1 MNRKCQVFTPKDYVK
16 KLLDIVGYTNNLYGK
31 KILENSCGN
40 GNILIE
46 IVQRYI
52 NDSRALN
59 KSNVEIENGLE
70 NDIFGI
76 EIDYVQY
83 TECIN
88 NLNELLNKNGL
99 KLINWNI
106 TNQDYLKW
114 DIEKKFDFIVGNP
127 PYINYT
133 EIKKDELLYL
143 KTNFKSCK
151 KGKFDY
157 CYAFI
162 EKSITNL
169 SENGKMSYLIP
180 SSIFKTVFGFNLRE
194 LIKPFTKKIIDYSL
208 KKIFNKALIKSA
220 IIILDKT
227 ATMEEKIEY
236 IEEHSKKNL
245 YLLKEKLSNKWI
257 FSEIKVGSY
266 RFGDYFKVSHVVA
279 TLSNSI
285 YILKEKDYI
294 ETFDFYIYKNKYKI
308 EKKIVYETASPRSLR
323 YKNVEKIIFPYTYIN
338 NKLIRYEENE
348 FRDNFPGAF
357 TYLNDNKSKLINR
370 KSDKSAK
377 WFEYGR
383 SQALQNIYNEKLLIS
398 TIVSEKIRV
407 YKLSEDCIPYAG
419 VSIILKEKNNKFL
432 LKKAKEILES
442 KDFFEYIL
450 SIGIPINGNSV
461 RITSKD
467 IENYYFMEE

>member
-1 MNRKCQVFTPKDYVK
+1 MNKKCQVFTPKDYVK
-16 KLLDIVGYTNNLYGK
+16 KLLDSVGYVNNLYGK

-46 IVQRYI
+46 VVQRYI
-52 NDSRALN
+52 NNSREHN
-59 KSNVEIENGLE
+59 KTNLEIERGLE
-70 NDIFGI
+70 EDVFGI
-76 EIDYVQY
+76 EVDSEQYVD
-83 TECIN
+83 CLN

-106 TNQDYLKW
+106 INEDYLRW
-114 DIEKKFDFIVGNP
+114 NTEKKFDFIIGNP
-127 PYINYT
+127 PYISYA
-133 EIKKDELLYL
+133 EIKKNELSYL

-194 LIKPFTKKIIDYSL
+194 LIKPFIKKIIDYSQ

-220 IIILDKT
+220 IIILDKS
-227 ATMEEKIEY
+227 ATTKDKINY
-236 IEEHSKKNL
+236 IEEYSNRNS
-245 YLLKEKLSNKWI
+245 YLLKEKLFNKWF

-279 TLSNSI
+279 TLLNNV
-285 YILKEKDYI
+285 YILKEEDYI
-294 ETFDFYIYKNKYKI
+294 ETSDFYIYKNKYKI

-323 YKNVEKIIFPYTYIN
+323 YKNIEKIIFPYSYIN

-348 FRDNFPGAF
+348 FKINFPGGF
-357 TYLNDNKSKLINR
+357 KYLNDNKSKLINR

-398 TIVSEKIRV
+398 TIVTEKIRV
-407 YKLSEDCIPYAG
+407 YKLSKNCIPYAG
-419 VSIILKEKNNKFL
+419 VSIIQKKNNNKFL

-442 KDFFEYIL
+442 KSFFEYIL
-450 SIGIPINGNSV
+450 TIGIPISGNSV

>member
-1 MNRKCQVFTPKDYVK
+1 MNKKCQVFTPKDYVK
-16 KLLDIVGYTNNLYGK
+16 KLLDSVGYINNLYGK

-59 KSNVEIENGLE
+59 KSNVEIEDGLE
-70 NDIFGI
+70 KDIFGI
-76 EIDYVQY
+76 EIDYEQY

-99 KLINWNI
+99 NLINWNI
-106 TNQDYLKW
+106 TNKDYLKW
-114 DIEKKFDFIVGNP
+114 D
-127 PYINYT
+127 
-133 EIKKDELLYL
+133 
-143 KTNFKSCK
+143 
-151 KGKFDY
+151 
-157 CYAFI
+157 I

-227 ATMEEKIEY
+227 TIMEEEIEY

-348 FRDNFPGAF
+348 FRDNFPGVF

-370 KSDKSAK
+370 KNDTSAK

-398 TIVSEKIRV
+398 TIVTEKINV
-407 YKLSEDCIPYAG
+407 YKLSKDCIPYAG
-419 VSIILKEKNNKFL
+419 VSIILKENNNKFL

>member
-1 MNRKCQVFTPKDYVK
+1 MNKKCQVFTPKDYVK
-16 KLLDIVGYTNNLYGK
+16 KLLDSVGYVNNLYGK

-46 IVQRYI
+46 VVQRYI
-52 NDSRALN
+52 NNSREHN
-59 KSNVEIENGLE
+59 KTNLEIERGLE
-70 NDIFGI
+70 EDIFGV
-76 EIDYVQY
+76 EIDSEQYVD
-83 TECIN
+83 CLN

-106 TNQDYLKW
+106 INEDYLKW
-114 DIEKKFDFIVGNP
+114 NTEKKFDFIIGNP
-127 PYINYT
+127 PYISYT
-133 EIKKDELLYL
+133 EIKKNELSYL

-194 LIKPFTKKIIDYSL
+194 LIKPFIKKIIDYSQ

-220 IIILDKT
+220 IIILDKS
-227 ATMEEKIEY
+227 ATMKDEINY
-236 IEEHSKKNL
+236 IEEYSNKNS
-245 YLLKEKLSNKWI
+245 YLLKEKLSNKWA
-257 FSEIKVGSY
+257 FSKIKVGNY

-279 TLSNSI
+279 TLLNNV
-285 YILKEKDYI
+285 YILKEEDYI
-294 ETFDFYIYKNKYKI
+294 ETSDFYIYKNKYRI
-308 EKKIVYETASPRSLR
+308 EKKIVYDTASPRSLR
-323 YKNVEKIIFPYTYIN
+323 YKNIEKIIFPYSYIN

-348 FRDNFPGAF
+348 FKINFPGGF
-357 TYLNDNKSKLINR
+357 KYLNDNKSKLINR

-383 SQALQNIYNEKLLIS
+383 SQALQNIYKEKLLIS
-398 TIVSEKIRV
+398 TIVTEKIRV
-407 YKLSEDCIPYAG
+407 YKLSKNCIPYTG
-419 VSIILKEKNNKFL
+419 VSIILKNNNKFL

-442 KDFFEYIL
+442 KSFFEYVL
-450 SIGIPINGNSV
+450 TIGIPISGNSV

>member
-1 MNRKCQVFTPKDYVK
+1 MNKKCQVFTPKDYVK
-16 KLLDIVGYTNNLYGK
+16 KLLDSVGYVNNLYGK

-88 NLNELLNKNGL
+88 NLNEILNKNGL

-162 EKSITNL
+162 EKSINNL

-194 LIKPFTKKIIDYSL
+194 LIKPFIKKIIDYSQ

-220 IIILDKT
+220 IIILDKS
-227 ATMEEKIEY
+227 ATMKDEINY
-236 IEEHSKKNL
+236 IEEHSNRNS
-245 YLLKEKLSNKWI
+245 YLLKEKLFNKWF

-279 TLSNSI
+279 TLLNNV
-285 YILKEKDYI
+285 YILKEEDYI
-294 ETFDFYIYKNKYKI
+294 ETSDFYIYKNKYKI

-348 FRDNFPGAF
+348 FRDNFPGVF

-407 YKLSEDCIPYAG
+407 YKLSKDCIPYAG
-419 VSIILKEKNNKFL
+419 VSIILKENNNKFL

>member
-1 MNRKCQVFTPKDYVK
+1 MNKKCQVFTPKDYVK
-16 KLLDIVGYTNNLYGK
+16 KLLDSVGYVNNLYGK

-46 IVQRYI
+46 VVQRYI
-52 NDSRALN
+52 NNSREHN
-59 KSNVEIENGLE
+59 KTNLEIERGLE
-70 NDIFGI
+70 EDVFGI
-76 EIDYVQY
+76 EIDSEQYVD
-83 TECIN
+83 CLN

-106 TNQDYLKW
+106 INEDYLRW
-114 DIEKKFDFIVGNP
+114 NTEKKFDFIIGNP
-127 PYINYT
+127 PYISYA
-133 EIKKDELLYL
+133 EIKKNELSYL

-194 LIKPFTKKIIDYSL
+194 LIKPFIKKIIDYSQ

-220 IIILDKT
+220 IIILDKS
-227 ATMEEKIEY
+227 ATMKDEINY
-236 IEEHSKKNL
+236 IEEYSNRNS
-245 YLLKEKLSNKWI
+245 YLLKEKLFNKWF

-279 TLSNSI
+279 TLLNNV
-285 YILKEKDYI
+285 YILKEEDYI
-294 ETFDFYIYKNKYKI
+294 ETSDFYIYKNKYKI

-323 YKNVEKIIFPYTYIN
+323 YKNIEKIIFPYSYIN

-348 FRDNFPGAF
+348 FKINFPGGF
-357 TYLNDNKSKLINR
+357 KYLNDNKSKLINR

-398 TIVSEKIRV
+398 TIVTEKIRV
-407 YKLSEDCIPYAG
+407 YKLSKNCIPYAG
-419 VSIILKEKNNKFL
+419 VSIIQKKNNNKFL

-442 KDFFEYIL
+442 KSFFEYIL
-450 SIGIPINGNSV
+450 TTGIPISGNSV

>member
-1 MNRKCQVFTPKDYVK
+1 MNKKCQVFTPKGYVK
-16 KLLDIVGYTNNLYGK
+16 KLLDSVGYVNNLYGK

-40 GNILIE
+40 GNIIIE

-52 NDSRALN
+52 NNSRDHN
-59 KSNVEIENGLE
+59 KTNLEIERGLE
-70 NDIFGI
+70 EDIFGI
-76 EIDYVQY
+76 EIDYEQY
-83 TECIN
+83 FNCLN

-99 KLINWNI
+99 NLINWNI
-106 TNQDYLKW
+106 INEDYLKW
-114 DIEKKFDFIVGNP
+114 DTEKKFDFIVGNP
-127 PYINYT
+127 PYISYT
-133 EIKKDELLYL
+133 EIKKDELSYL

-162 EKSITNL
+162 EKSVTNL

-194 LIKPFTKKIIDYSL
+194 LIKPFIKKIIDYSQ

-220 IIILDKT
+220 IIILDKS
-227 ATMEEKIEY
+227 ATMKDEINY
-236 IEEHSKKNL
+236 IEEYSNKNS
-245 YLLKEKLSNKWI
+245 YLLKEKLSNKWV

-279 TLSNSI
+279 TLLNNV
-285 YILKEKDYI
+285 YILKEEDYI
-294 ETFDFYIYKNKYKI
+294 ETSDFYIYKNKYKI

-323 YKNVEKIIFPYTYIN
+323 YKNIEKIIFPYSYIN

-348 FRDNFPGAF
+348 FKINFPGGF
-357 TYLNDNKSKLINR
+357 KYLNDNKSKLINR
-370 KSDKSAK
+370 KSDKCAK

-398 TIVSEKIRV
+398 TIVTKKIRV
-407 YKLSEDCIPYAG
+407 YKLSKNCIPYTG
-419 VSIILKEKNNKFL
+419 VSIILKNNNNKFL

-442 KDFFEYIL
+442 KNFFEYIL
-450 SIGIPINGNSV
+450 TIGIPISGNSV

-467 IENYYFMEE
+467 IENYYFTEE

>member
-1 MNRKCQVFTPKDYVK
+1 MNKKCQVFTPKDYVK
-16 KLLDIVGYTNNLYGK
+16 KLLDSVGYVNNLYGK

-46 IVQRYI
+46 VVQRYI
-52 NDSRALN
+52 NNSREHN
-59 KSNVEIENGLE
+59 KTNLEIERGLE
-70 NDIFGI
+70 EDVFGI
-76 EIDYVQY
+76 EIDSEQYVD
-83 TECIN
+83 CLN

-106 TNQDYLKW
+106 INEDYLRW
-114 DIEKKFDFIVGNP
+114 NTEKKFDFIIGNP
-127 PYINYT
+127 PYISYA
-133 EIKKDELLYL
+133 EIKKNELSYL

-194 LIKPFTKKIIDYSL
+194 LIKPFTKKIIDYSQ

-220 IIILDKT
+220 IIILDKS
-227 ATMEEKIEY
+227 ATMKDEINY
-236 IEEHSKKNL
+236 IEEYSNRNS
-245 YLLKEKLSNKWI
+245 YLLKEKLFNKWF

-279 TLSNSI
+279 TLLNNV
-285 YILKEKDYI
+285 YILKEEDYI
-294 ETFDFYIYKNKYKI
+294 ETSDFYIYKNKYKI

-323 YKNVEKIIFPYTYIN
+323 YKNIEKIIFPYSYIN

-348 FRDNFPGAF
+348 FKINFPGGF
-357 TYLNDNKSKLINR
+357 KYLNDNKSKLINR

-398 TIVSEKIRV
+398 TIVTEKIRV
-407 YKLSEDCIPYAG
+407 YKLSKNCIPYAG
-419 VSIILKEKNNKFL
+419 VSIIQKKNNNKFL

-442 KDFFEYIL
+442 KSFFEYIL
-450 SIGIPINGNSV
+450 TIGIPISGNSV